1 MIVTSPPSPLECHLH
16 EGRSLVCF
24 AHCCNQQCPEQ
35 RLAQSRGSINRCG
48 MMGRKKALV
57 GRKKALVSYAT
68 FCGYVYSPRAGSSPF
83 GHLSDGLWEPSL
95 KPPQNRSWM
104 IWVLAGVGGDPG
116 QSPEKK
122 KKTKKGIL
130 GSRWRLGFREQSTGD
145 LCRKM
150 YGEARSWEG
159 PGSPSCPAS
168 CFPRFRTNSG
178 IPTLPLPPAS
188 EETDVAISNT
198 TRNAFY
204 LFTKA
209 QHPGP
214 ALS

>member
-1 MIVTSPPSPLECHLH
+1 
-16 EGRSLVCF
+16 
-24 AHCCNQQCPEQ
+24 
-35 RLAQSRGSINRCG
+35 
-48 MMGRKKALV
+48 MGRKKALV

-122 KKTKKGIL
+122 KMTKKGIL

-168 CFPRFRTNSG
+168 CFPAHTCASPIFHCTCSTGGLHTPELSSDSIAHPDKCSG
-178 IPTLPLPPAS
+178 QEKSLSSRGLRPGGVTQSWSRLPSSSRAHLGSRRLYTPHGEKQEAQVASKIFLPH
-188 EETDVAISNT
+188 
-198 TRNAFY
+198 
-204 LFTKA
+204 
-209 QHPGP
+209 Q
-214 ALS
+214 

>member
-24 AHCCNQQCPEQ
+24 AHCCNQQCPEP
-35 RLAQSRGSINRCG
+35 RLAQSRGSINMCG
-48 MMGRKKALV
+48 LMGRKKALV

-68 FCGYVYSPRAGSSPF
+68 FCGMCVSPRAGSSLF

-104 IWVLAGVGGDPG
+104 IWVLVRVGGHPG
-116 QSPEKK
+116 QSPKK
-122 KKTKKGIL
+122 KKTKKRIL

-159 PGSPSCPAS
+159 PGSPSCSAS
-168 CFPRFRTNSG
+168 CFPRFRTNSVS
-178 IPTLPLPPAS
+178 PPS
-188 EETDVAISNT
+188 PYPQPRRKQT
-198 TRNAFY
+198 
-204 LFTKA
+204 
-209 QHPGP
+209 
-214 ALS
+214 